1 MTKQEFF
8 ETIKDGVLENLRTD
22 DPTLDG
28 IISQVTKINNI
39 VYNGLS
45 FKSEN
50 AHVAP
55 VIYLDQFFDKF
66 SDEDLSIPDIIDRV
80 TSIYRE
86 HVNASN
92 EIDVG
97 GLTDWSM
104 IKKRVIPAIC
114 NAESCT
120 EYLKDMPHESL
131 CDLSVYYRILIEI
144 AGDGEGSIVVNSYL
158 MKSWGISYEQLKS
171 QAWKNIH
178 DINPPDFK
186 TMFEV
191 LSDMIPAY
199 PDGAF
204 PEEKD
209 CTNTMHVLTNKSRV
223 NGAVYMAD
231 RAVLMGIASGMNTDL
246 IILPS
251 SRHEVLILP
260 YEMANGPDKWQDM
273 QKMVSEINHGGTVS
287 DEDFL
292 ADSVYVYRRQK
303 GIVEKVA

>member
-1 MTKQEFF
+1 MTKTEFF
-8 ETIKDGVLENLRTD
+8 EEIKNGVLENLRAD

-28 IISQVTKINNI
+28 IINQVTKINNI

-45 FKSEN
+45 FKSQQTR
-50 AHVAP
+50 VAP
-55 VIYLDQFFDKF
+55 VIYLDQFFDRF

-80 TSIYRE
+80 TAIYRE
-86 HVNASN
+86 HISTSN
-92 EIDVG
+92 EINVNNI
-97 GLTDWSM
+97 TDWDE
-104 IKKRVIPAIC
+104 IKSKIVPAIC
-114 NAESCT
+114 NTDSCT
-120 EYLKDMPHESL
+120 EYLKDIPHESL
-131 CDLSVYYRILIEI
+131 CDLSIYFRALINIVGE
-144 AGDGEGSIVVNSYL
+144 AEGSIVVNTNL

-191 LSDMIPAY
+191 LSDMMPAY
-199 PDGAF
+199 PDNAF

-209 CTNTMHVLTNKSRV
+209 CTNTMHILTNKSRV

-260 YEMANGPDKWQDM
+260 YEMADGPDKWQDM

-303 GIVEKVA
+303 GTIEKVA